1 MNTRILRQI
10 KDRIYEDI
18 SDFAFDWSMDD
29 SLVLELYI
37 EDDVQIDDGDFYYIA
52 RGQVTFDECGVY
64 RDVPGYGLER
74 LEAEQP
80 VARDINMTIELWSK
94 DDSNRLVETLQI
106 TDLSE
111 IYCL

>member
-10 KDRIYEDI
+10 KDRIYDDMC
-18 SDFAFDWSMDD
+18 DFALDWSMDEP
-29 SLVLELYI
+29 LVMDIDYV
-37 EDDVQIDDGDFYYIA
+37 EDFRLNDADFYYIA

-80 VARDINMTIELWSK
+80 VARAINLTIELWSK
-94 DDSNRLVETLQI
+94 DDSNRLVETMQI